1 MRCRPRPGESLAD
14 RHRRPTTSDRIA
26 RRYGTGGTP
35 KPPELTQ
42 GWDRCGDALA
52 GPEMPVSGVIGTSET
67 GIRQRVVHRIMS
79 SGRKVSTRIPNYE
92 G

>member
-42 GWDRCGDALA
+42 GWDRVETRWQVPKCRF
-52 GPEMPVSGVIGTSET
+52 PVSSVRLKQESDNEWCIA
-67 GIRQRVVHRIMS
+67 
-79 SGRKVSTRIPNYE
+79 
-92 G
+92 